1 MEVVVDDVTYINSYG
16 MEKTLPKDLRQTGNK
31 RNVKAVFPEVVELL
45 DRIKK
50 SYSPTNAFT
59 TVEYISAELNVD
71 PVVISEAFSILTN
84 ADILTKSEASKVEV
98 GGKSAERVMKVRNLF
113 RIVRDIHD
121 TDYNIHEEA
130 K

>member
-1 MEVVVDDVTYINSYG
+1 MEVVVNDMTYTNSYG

-71 PVVISEAFSILTN
+71 PVVISEAFSILTS
-84 ADILTKSEASKVEV
+84 ADILTKSEASKVEA
-98 GGKSAERVMKVRNLF
+98 GEKSAERVMKVRSLF
-113 RIVRDIHD
+113 RIIRDIHD
-121 TDYNIHEEA
+121 TDYNIHEEV